1 MIDKTDEEAKS
12 RQKRKRK
19 KRGKE
24 MMHCT
29 KWKSLTDTYDA
40 LHKMEILA
48 IIPSSFIGLLT
59 TRRQPHCRSFPLFKV
74 L

>member
-24 MMHCT
+24 NCT
-29 KWKSLTDTYDA
+29 A
-40 LHKMEILA
+40 QNGN
-48 IIPSSFIGLLT
+48 P
-59 TRRQPHCRSFPLFKV
+59 
-74 L
+74 

>member
-29 KWKSLTDTYDA
+29 KWKSLTDAYDV
-40 LHKMEILA
+40 LHKMEI
-48 IIPSSFIGLLT
+48 PD
-59 TRRQPHCRSFPLFKV
+59 
-74 L
+74 